1 MQAMFNFPSPKTNRV
16 ARLLTTALLL
26 AGAAGCNKAEEVVAP
41 TVSNEAIT
49 TLTLTLTNAAAP
61 GDVVTATWEQLL
73 DASGK
78 PIASGPDVSKASLAL
93 KPNAT
98 YNSVLTLLDKTQTPV
113 FKVSDEIQQ
122 RANIHLFFY
131 QPLPSASALVIP
143 ASEGYPAPIPANPTG
158 SPLNLTV
165 AITDADNNKTPLP
178 LGLTSQF
185 KTGAASTGYLQ
196 VLLRHQPN
204 VKDGTFAPGSTDFN
218 AGFKVAVQ

>member
-1 MQAMFNFPSPKTNRV
+1 MKTMFPFPSPKTNRV

-26 AGAAGCNKAEEVVAP
+26 AGTAGCNKNEEVVAP

-49 TLTLTLTNAAAP
+49 TMTLTLINTATP
-61 GDVVTATWEQLL
+61 SDVVTATWEQLL
-73 DASGK
+73 NANGN
-78 PIASGPDVSKASLAL
+78 PIASGPDVSKANMAL

-98 YNSVLTLLDKTQTPV
+98 YTSVLTLYDKTQTPI

-131 QPLPSASALVIP
+131 QPLPTTSALVIP
-143 ASEGYPAPIPANPTG
+143 AAEGYPAPIPATPTG

-165 AITDADNNKTPLP
+165 AITDVDGNKMPLP

-204 VKDGTFAPGSTDFN
+204 TKDGTFAPGSTDFN
-218 AGFKVAVQ
+218 AGFKVAIQ